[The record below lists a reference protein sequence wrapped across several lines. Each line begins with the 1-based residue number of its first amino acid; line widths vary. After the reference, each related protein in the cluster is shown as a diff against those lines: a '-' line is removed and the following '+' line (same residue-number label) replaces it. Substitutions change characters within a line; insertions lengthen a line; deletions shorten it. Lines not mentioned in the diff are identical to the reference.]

1 MHGGIR
7 IKHGK
12 LATSTTGWDLHA
24 SIIMDR
30 ITAAQVFVAIAE
42 RGSMVA
48 ASEALGMSRAMV
60 TRYLAEMEQ
69 WAGARLLHRSTRRL
83 SLTDAGDATLARCR
97 QMLEVA
103 GAMAV
108 TSLDGADTPHGL
120 LRITCSQSL
129 AQTALASAVATY
141 LQRYPRAAVDLQ
153 MENRAVN
160 LVEQRIDLAIR
171 ITNALE
177 PNLIARQLA
186 SCDSVVVAAPAYLAA
201 HGTPRRVE
209 DLAMHNCL
217 TYTYF
222 GKSLWQFTHQGE
234 ALTVPVSGRL
244 SANESLVLLVA
255 TVEGAGI
262 SLQPRFSAAPLIA
275 SGQLVELLP
284 AWRPQSMGIYGIYT
298 SRQHMSPL
306 LRTMLDF
313 LVEWFE
319 RDSRWLEL
327 TGGITLPIRP
337 LSRKRTS
344 KLSSGTTQA

>member
-1 MHGGIR
+1 
-7 IKHGK
+7 
-12 LATSTTGWDLHA
+12 
-24 SIIMDR
+24 MDR

-48 ASEALGMSRAMV
+48 ASEALDMSRAMV

-69 WAGARLLHRSTRRL
+69 WAGARLLHRTTRRL

-108 TSLDGADTPHGL
+108 AAPEGVDTPQGL

-129 AQTALASAVATY
+129 AQTALAGAVTAY
-141 LQRYPRAAVDLQ
+141 LQRYPGAAVDLQ

-186 SCDSVVVAAPAYLAA
+186 SCASVVCAAPSYLAA

-209 DLAMHNCL
+209 DLALHNCL

-234 ALTVPVSGRL
+234 VLTVPVSGRL

-255 TVEGAGI
+255 TAAGAGI
-262 SLQPRFSAAPLIA
+262 AMQPRYSAAPLIA

-284 AWRPQSMGIYGIYT
+284 AYAPQDMGIYGIYT

-313 LVEWFE
+313 LVEWFAS
-319 RDSRWLEL
+319 DPQWLAAIAAPQLSGRPLARQRRAGAE
-327 TGGITLPIRP
+327 GGI
-337 LSRKRTS
+337 
-344 KLSSGTTQA
+344 A

>member
-1 MHGGIR
+1 
-7 IKHGK
+7 
-12 LATSTTGWDLHA
+12 
-24 SIIMDR
+24 
-30 ITAAQVFVAIAE
+30 
-42 RGSMVA
+42 
-48 ASEALGMSRAMV
+48 MV

-69 WAGARLLHRSTRRL
+69 WAGARLLHRTTRRL

-108 TSLDGADTPHGL
+108 AAPEGGDTPQGL

-129 AQTALASAVATY
+129 AQTALAGAVTAY

-186 SCDSVVVAAPAYLAA
+186 SCASVVCAAPSYLAA

-209 DLAMHNCL
+209 DLALHNCL
-217 TYTYF
+217 TYNYF

-234 ALTVPVSGRL
+234 VLTVPVSGRL

-255 TVEGAGI
+255 TAAGAGI
-262 SLQPRFSAAPLIA
+262 AMQPRYSAAPLIA

-284 AWRPQSMGIYGIYT
+284 AYAPQDMGIYGIYT

-313 LVEWFE
+313 LLEWFA
-319 RDSRWLEL
+319 RDPQWLAAIAAPKLPGRPLARQRRAGAE
-327 TGGITLPIRP
+327 GGI
-337 LSRKRTS
+337 
-344 KLSSGTTQA
+344 A

>member
-1 MHGGIR
+1 
-7 IKHGK
+7 
-12 LATSTTGWDLHA
+12 
-24 SIIMDR
+24 MDR
-30 ITAAQVFVAIAE
+30 ITAAQEFVAIAE

-48 ASEALGMSRAMV
+48 ASEALDMSRAMV

-69 WAGARLLHRSTRRL
+69 WAGARLLHRTTRRL

-103 GAMAV
+103 DAMAV
-108 TSLDGADTPHGL
+108 AAPEGADTPQGL

-129 AQTALASAVATY
+129 AQTALAGAVTAY

-186 SCDSVVVAAPAYLAA
+186 SCASVVCAAPSYLAA

-209 DLAMHNCL
+209 DLALHNCL
-217 TYTYF
+217 TYSYF

-234 ALTVPVSGRL
+234 VLTVPVSGRL

-255 TVEGAGI
+255 TVAGAGI
-262 SLQPRFSAAPLIA
+262 AMQPRYSAAPLIA

-284 AWRPQSMGIYGIYT
+284 AYAPQDMGIYGIYT

-313 LVEWFE
+313 LVEWFA
-319 RDSRWLEL
+319 RDPLWLAAIAAPQLSGRPLARQRRAGAE
-327 TGGITLPIRP
+327 GGI
-337 LSRKRTS
+337 
-344 KLSSGTTQA
+344 A

>member
-1 MHGGIR
+1 
-7 IKHGK
+7 
-12 LATSTTGWDLHA
+12 
-24 SIIMDR
+24 MDR
-30 ITAAQVFVAIAE
+30 IVAAQVFVAIAE

-48 ASEALGMSRAMV
+48 ASVALDMSRAMV
-60 TRYLAEMEQ
+60 TRYLAQMEQ
-69 WAGARLLHRSTRRL
+69 WAGARLLHRTTRRL

-103 GAMAV
+103 GAMAFA
-108 TSLDGADTPHGL
+108 SAEGAASPHGL

-129 AQTALASAVATY
+129 AQTALAGAVTAY
-141 LQRYPRAAVDLQ
+141 LRRYPRAAVDLQ

-186 SCDSVVVAAPAYLAA
+186 SCASVVCAAPSYLAA
-201 HGTPRRVE
+201 HGTPRRAE
-209 DLAMHNCL
+209 DLALHNCL

-222 GKSLWQFTHQGE
+222 GKSLWQFTHNGQV
-234 ALTVPVSGRL
+234 LTVPVSGRL

-255 TVEGAGI
+255 TVAGAGI
-262 SLQPRFSAAPLIA
+262 ALQPRYSAAPLIA
-275 SGQLVELLP
+275 NGQLVELLP
-284 AWRPQSMGIYGIYT
+284 AYQPQDMGIYGIYT

-313 LVEWFE
+313 LLEWFA
-319 RDSRWLEL
+319 RDSQWLAA
-327 TGGITLPIRP
+327 IAAPVLPGRP
-337 LSRKRTS
+337 LGRKRRAGVG
-344 KLSSGTTQA
+344 KEVPQAQQ